1 MAAKKQKTKNRKNKS
16 HRPGSGR
23 RAAPSRSGAPGGA
36 GAPSAADLG
45 KLLKDL
51 PALACDPEMADFGL
65 GVEAVAETRAAG
77 LAPPDAIGR
86 LADPAFHARLLV
98 HLNNLKNRAFEANDD
113 TLRFLIEAAVYYIEE
128 VRGPPWDN
136 PLVVGFFYRD
146 VARLN
151 GKGFTPADGRAAVK
165 KYERRYKKLLDEK
178 VQAQQRLYA
187 PSSSGA

>member
-1 MAAKKQKTKNRKNKS
+1 
-16 HRPGSGR
+16 
-23 RAAPSRSGAPGGA
+23 
-36 GAPSAADLG
+36 
-45 KLLKDL
+45 
-51 PALACDPEMADFGL
+51 MADFGL

-98 HLNNLKNRAFEANDD
+98 HLTNLKNRAFEANDA